1 MMAATQNSFY
11 TVVDGD
17 RLYKLSR
24 DAYGDQWLWKR
35 ILGANSQLNG
45 RNLASDGSP
54 LIYPGDKLWI
64 PLYDTL
70 TTDELF
76 VSVQKEIFVLLIN
89 GTAVPVTSAEFLT
102 TIDTGTD
109 HCSATIETESL
120 PESVKN
126 NLKPFR
132 YPVAQVYIHGKLILT
147 GKVYT
152 VSPSLTEKGSIK
164 KIDIYSHSADIIDS
178 CVQPPYTQNSITLKS
193 RALSLCAPF
202 GLPPVF
208 ESGDGGRFDRITAT
222 KSEKIF
228 DHLLKLAR
236 KKKLL
241 VSCNEYGALYI
252 FRPGS
257 TTEPIETLNESDL
270 GPVLSWEGSFNGRD
284 RYSHYRVAGKSV
296 KKVAPVST
304 VVDPSV
310 PCYRLHCNSDSSAD
324 SGNVEESADWQR
336 SKALADALSV
346 TLPLD
351 SWKTKSGE
359 IWKPNRFV
367 TVISKTLDI
376 PNGVTLL
383 IRRVTLKLDSDKL
396 TATIDLCPK
405 EVYTGDPVPDIWA

>member
-1 MMAATQNSFY
+1 MQNSFHN
-11 TVVDGD
+11 VVDGD
-17 RLYKLSR
+17 RMWKLSR

-35 ILGANSQLNG
+35 ILGANPQLNG
-45 RNLASDGSP
+45 RNIASDGSP

-64 PLYDTL
+64 PLYDNL
-70 TTDELF
+70 TSDDLF
-76 VSVQKEIFVLLIN
+76 VSQQSDLFVLLIN
-89 GTAVPVTSAEFLT
+89 GNAVPVTSADFLS

-120 PESVKN
+120 PEQVKN
-126 NLKPFR
+126 DLKPFR
-132 YPVAQVYIHGKLILT
+132 YPVAQIYIHGQLRLT

-152 VSPSLTEKGSIK
+152 VSPSLTDKGSIK
-164 KIDIYSHSADIIDS
+164 KIDIFSHTADLIDS
-178 CVQPPYTQNSITLKS
+178 CVQPPYSQNGVTLKNRS
-193 RALSLCAPF
+193 ESLCAPF
-202 GLPPVF
+202 GLTPVF
-208 ESGDGGRFDRITAT
+208 QDGDGGRFDRITAT
-222 KSEKIF
+222 KTEKLF

-241 VSCNEYGALYI
+241 ISCTETGALLF

-257 TTEPIETLNESDL
+257 NTEPIDLLSETDL

-284 RYSHYRVAGKSV
+284 RFSHYRVSGKSV

-324 SGNVEESADWQR
+324 SGNVEDSADWQR
-336 SKALADALSV
+336 SKALADALSI

-351 SWKTKSGE
+351 SWKSKNGE

-367 TVISKTLDI
+367 TIKSKTLDI
-376 PNGVTLL
+376 PDGVTLL
-383 IRRVTLKLDSDKL
+383 IRRVTLKLESDKQ

-405 EVYTGDPVPDIWA
+405 EVYSGGPVPDIWA